1 MCPAPVHPLR
11 PHPYLSR
18 LVLGLSVVVL
28 GLFLIYWVW
37 RRPLPPSGGVY
48 FTTRVALAVPPFRQN
63 DPLWGNDLLGTTPGT
78 LGAEG
83 CAVTSAAMV
92 LGYYGI
98 DTDPQRLNRFLTD
111 HGGYTPNGWM
121 QWEGPAALEPGVIAK
136 AYEDLPSYYLIDWN
150 LWRHNPVIIRLHLQ
164 GGSTHFVV
172 IVGKEGWNYL
182 ILDPGAGFS
191 KGIYPLRDLGV
202 PIQALRF
209 YRRLKPVAA
218 PAAPPDVARLF
229 FEYRHEAS

>member
-1 MCPAPVHPLR
+1 MSPAPFHPLR

-18 LVLGLSVVVL
+18 LILGLAAVVI
-28 GLFLIYWVW
+28 GLFLLYWVW
-37 RRPLPPSGGVY
+37 KRPLPPSGGLY

-63 DPLWGNDLLGTTPGT
+63 DPLWGNDLLGPTPGT
-78 LGAEG
+78 MGAEG

-111 HGGYTPNGWM
+111 HGGYTPDGWL
-121 QWEGPAALEPGVIAK
+121 QWEGPAALQPGVIEK

-150 LWRHNPVIIRLHLQ
+150 LWRHNPVIIRLHLR

-209 YRRLKPVAA
+209 YRRLKPVTA
-218 PAAPPDVARLF
+218 PTAPPDVARSFL
-229 FEYRHEAS
+229 EYRHEAS